1 MKTVFVISAEIKRWD
16 EKSSHSI
23 SFVPSF
29 YDYRPEKLGFSVIE
43 HKET

>member
-16 EKSSHSI
+16 EKSSSI

-29 YDYRPEKLGFSVIE
+29 HDYRPEQMGFSVTD